1 MNKRK
6 FIVFEGIDG
15 SGKTTQVELIAKWLE
30 STGESLLVTKEPGGT
45 ELGAYLRN
53 VLTGRYQ
60 DIELCPEA
68 ELLLFAAD
76 RIQHVKEVIVPALLQ
91 GKTVLCD
98 RFTASTTAYQG
109 YGRGLNKR
117 LVGQINRMSTA
128 GLLPDLTVYLDLD
141 VETALQRIAA
151 RGAGNSLD
159 KEKVAFY
166 QKVRTGYRNSLSSS
180 NFVIIKADQSIGTV
194 TQEIIHAIKDFFHDN

>member
-30 STGESLLVTKEPGGT
+30 SMGESLLVTKEPGGT

-60 DIELCPEA
+60 NIELCPEA

-117 LVGQINRMSTA
+117 LVGQVNRMSTA

-141 VETALQRIAA
+141 VEIALQRIAA
-151 RGAGNSLD
+151 RGGGNSLD
-159 KEKVAFY
+159 KEKIAFY

>member
-1 MNKRK
+1 MSKRK

-30 STGESLLVTKEPGGT
+30 SMGESLLVTKEPGGT

-60 DIELCPEA
+60 NIELCPEA

-141 VETALQRIAA
+141 VEIALKRIAA
-151 RGAGNSLD
+151 RGGGNSLD